1 MATLREVFVNWQIKS
16 NLAAEMKKLDDAIEE
31 TSEEFKRL
39 ADEAE
44 KAAKDTADQWGKVG
58 DKARDVG
65 KGIAAGIG
73 VGVTA
78 LVGAA
83 AAAGSFVA
91 QWAHGA
97 AQVESTAKQFGIS
110 AQALQEWQYAARAT
124 GGEAE
129 GIVGIFKELD
139 LRLAEVGETGTGS
152 AADALTLLKLRVEDL
167 RRLKPEQQMEAIAD
181 RLSTISD
188 VGARTFIKDSLFGGE
203 YEKIGSLLEQGAAGI
218 ATLRKEANALGGV
231 LDGKAL
237 EGAKEFN
244 RELIKTEA
252 IVDGVK
258 STIAQSLLPIVRDL
272 VHRFGEWV
280 AKNRELIATKSEEWA
295 KRLAGWFEKIVPL
308 AGNVVE
314 MIARTADAIGGLDNA
329 VKLAAGGWAAYQV
342 AALAALGPVG
352 AAVAAVTASLVA
364 AIALANKL
372 AGDPEKLA
380 ESKGKLS
387 AGKEA
392 LRLQRRALEESRK
405 EDTYDP
411 AIDDARRRFARAAVI
426 AGRESQGGSIADQ
439 ERINAQLK
447 AYENALD
454 AAYEDDR
461 RHAEE
466 VEANSALSGTLGRI
480 AKPGAGGAPL
490 TTESLLKE
498 QRKQDA
504 ELEKLRKIRSDL
516 EARRMNAQGA
526 ERMTI
531 ERTLADVN
539 KRLTGQEV
547 QTPEQIIAGLMG
559 QGTNLGAGAL
569 RPAGLGTSI
578 NQIDARVIVN
588 VGGIDVEM
596 PASAIDPNS
605 PRTSGQSFGE
615 GIAAQFSQWIG
626 LAFQHQRAQING

>member
-31 TSEEFKRL
+31 TSDEFKRL

-167 RRLKPEQQMEAIAD
+167 RRLRPEQQMEAIAD

-252 IVDGVK
+252 IVDGVR

-280 AKNRELIATKSEEWA
+280 ARNRELIATKSEEWA
-295 KRLAGWFEKIVPL
+295 KRLAGWIEQLAPL
-308 AGNVVE
+308 IGKVA
-314 MIARTADAIGGLDNA
+314 TATGEFVDQLGGIEPAL
-329 VKLAAGGWAAYQV
+329 KLAAGGWLAWQAAGLAAIGNV
-342 AALAALGPVG
+342 GAALAVFMASF
-352 AAVAAVTASLVA
+352 AAGMAIGKAIMPGDSPEVQRVKAGQAKIRQYSQFIDEFANDTSLNGQIARKNFEIGLMRLEQNPYDSKAEAQVKA
-364 AIALANKL
+364 AIAEFERIK
-372 AGDPEKLA
+372 
-380 ESKGKLS
+380 
-387 AGKEA
+387 
-392 LRLQRRALEESRK
+392 
-405 EDTYDP
+405 Y
-411 AIDDARRRFARAAVI
+411 ARSNA
-426 AGRESQGGSIADQ
+426 GGSQ
-439 ERINAQLK
+439 VGNA
-447 AYENALD
+447 E
-454 AAYEDDR
+454 
-461 RHAEE
+461 
-466 VEANSALSGTLGRI
+466 LGRI
-480 AKPGAGGAPL
+480 AKPGAGGAQL

-569 RPAGLGTSI
+569 RPAGLGTSV

-615 GIAAQFSQWIG
+615 GIAAQLSQWIG
-626 LAFQHQRAQING
+626 QAFQLQRAQING